1 MILLKWPTTFPDW
14 YSPILHFFVMLALH
28 CPNLWKKQVSMVHE
42 RICSL
47 KCMLA
52 LVHGCN
58 YIFIDTV
65 SGFLSVGDGFKVFI
79 SFFCIYSGKVYRCI
93 HFYVLPLNDP
103 IKTILSSFELIS
115 WYLNCS
121 MISFSQ
127 TIVLCNV
134 YSLFCSWNWE
144 LANLLC
150 KSMHRS

>member
-1 MILLKWPTTFPDW
+1 MILLKWPTNFLDW

-52 LVHGCN
+52 LGHGCN

-65 SGFLSVGDGFKVFI
+65 SGFLGVGDGFTVFI
-79 SFFCIYSGKVYRCI
+79 SFFCIYSGKVYKCI

-103 IKTILSSFELIS
+103 IKTILSSFWIAFLIS
-115 WYLNCS
+115 R
-121 MISFSQ
+121 
-127 TIVLCNV
+127 
-134 YSLFCSWNWE
+134 
-144 LANLLC
+144 LLHDIFQSNYC
-150 KSMHRS
+150 VMQCIHFIL

>member
-47 KCMLA
+47 KCMVA
-52 LVHGCN
+52 LVHGCK

-65 SGFLSVGDGFKVFI
+65 SGFLGVGDGFTVFI
-79 SFFCIYSGKVYRCI
+79 SFFWIYFGKVYKCI

-103 IKTILSSFELIS
+103 IKTILSSFWIAFLIS
-115 WYLNCS
+115 R
-121 MISFSQ
+121 
-127 TIVLCNV
+127 
-134 YSLFCSWNWE
+134 
-144 LANLLC
+144 LLHDIFQSNYC
-150 KSMHRS
+150 VMQCIHFIL